1 MVLLDLSAVWCPP
14 CNDVA
19 EDAAEVWETY
29 RNDGFVIIHA
39 MTGDNQNNPPSVE
52 VLERWAYVYGLD
64 FPVLGGDVPDNI
76 FGAAMGAGLNPNGSI
91 PFFILLDQNMKIAKT
106 YIGGGQDNVILAD
119 VATMLGL

>member
-1 MVLLDLSAVWCPP
+1 MALYQFMVLWFCLTFRVWCPP

-29 RNDGFVIIHA
+29 RDDGFVIIHA

-64 FPVLGGDVPDNI
+64 FPVSVGMSQVTSLERQWVP
-76 FGAAMGAGLNPNGSI
+76 A
-91 PFFILLDQNMKIAKT
+91 
-106 YIGGGQDNVILAD
+106 
-119 VATMLGL
+119 